1 MIGHDRI
8 ENCENDAQILCDGIA
23 LGRKEYADDPRNGGQ
38 KRPDAFFF
46 AEAENSDG
54 GNEADGQEQNLEKV
68 PFPEKFFYFGRKGV
82 GHKFLSFAETE
93 SKACAP
99 CGQAGEQNVL

>member
-1 MIGHDRI
+1 MLRYCATGLPLAVKSTQTIPETEDKS
-8 ENCENDAQILCDGIA
+8 DQTL
-23 LGRKEYADDPRNGGQ
+23 
-38 KRPDAFFF
+38 FFF